1 MLWSSK
7 FPQDADFGSWKDDD
21 YPKTPD
27 GWNGQSLGTVVV
39 LWPKRSPEVEQ
50 RARKVL
56 GKATASAQNV
66 FDEAL
71 TSARKV
77 YDEAVASAGK
87 VRDKATAPA
96 RKVYGE
102 GTALAWKVFSEARTS
117 ARKAYVEATA
127 SAQNVFDEALTSARK
142 AYVEA
147 TAPARKA
154 YVEAKAPAEK
164 AFDKAVAPVQ
174 KAHEE
179 AEASAWKAYEEA
191 VALAGIDYN
200 LILAENLPLLLD
212 PPPSRIVL
220 YRADTDKWVETPDP
234 QEASRFASLAVWE
247 HQKFVEKLIGG
258 QKEVRK
264 AFEGG
269 EPMRFGR
276 RRSVFVKSYTRRR
289 RALF

>member
-102 GTALAWKVFSEARTS
+102 ATALAWKVFSEARTS

-154 YVEAKAPAEK
+154 Y
-164 AFDKAVAPVQ
+164 D
-174 KAHEE
+174 E
-179 AEASAWKAYEEA
+179 AEAPAWKAYEEA

>member
-87 VRDKATAPA
+87 A
-96 RKVYGE
+96 R
-102 GTALAWKVFSEARTS
+102 
-117 ARKAYVEATA
+117 
-127 SAQNVFDEALTSARK
+127 
-142 AYVEA
+142 
-147 TAPARKA
+147 
-154 YVEAKAPAEK
+154 
-164 AFDKAVAPVQ
+164 
-174 KAHEE
+174 EE
-179 AEASAWKAYEEA
+179 AEAPARKAYEEA

>member
-1 MLWSSK
+1 
-7 FPQDADFGSWKDDD
+7 
-21 YPKTPD
+21 
-27 GWNGQSLGTVVV
+27 
-39 LWPKRSPEVEQ
+39 
-50 RARKVL
+50 
-56 GKATASAQNV
+56 
-66 FDEAL
+66 
-71 TSARKV
+71 
-77 YDEAVASAGK
+77 
-87 VRDKATAPA
+87 
-96 RKVYGE
+96 
-102 GTALAWKVFSEARTS
+102 
-117 ARKAYVEATA
+117 
-127 SAQNVFDEALTSARK
+127 
-142 AYVEA
+142 
-147 TAPARKA
+147 
-154 YVEAKAPAEK
+154 
-164 AFDKAVAPVQ
+164 
-174 KAHEE
+174 
-179 AEASAWKAYEEA
+179 